1 MIQIVLINQLL
12 IDKYSR
18 DYQQAKE
25 TNMSKKNK
33 AQHEDGF
40 DVEVGGDYDGP
51 MTSADAVEDAEKLE
65 AFKQKKREAAKRF
78 KERRAAEKV
87 ERVEK
92 AKKLLEIMK
101 DNGSYDQLDP
111 DMQNFISSLAN
122 PVSGTGVMTESVFTK
137 MFGGNPTVGATVTL
151 REAFNNTLKGKA
163 EIDKRV
169 KVWKEK
175 GIVVTYQQDNNNI
188 FESTYTIEALA

>member
-1 MIQIVLINQLL
+1 
-12 IDKYSR
+12 
-18 DYQQAKE
+18 
-25 TNMSKKNK
+25 MSKKNK
-33 AQHEDGF
+33 AQYEDGF
-40 DVEVGGDYDGP
+40 DVEVEGDEGMP
-51 MTSADAVEDAEKLE
+51 MTSADAGMDAEKLE